1 MTFLFSIIMKHI
13 FLPLL
18 LLFFTACTSTTHRD
32 SEWVKQAE
40 AHYDAGKTDSVLT
53 YLYKINEN
61 KLNEEELRTFQ
72 RVKFATY
79 IQTEP
84 ESFRQ
89 MRELADYYQQQ
100 KDTAHLQTLR
110 KSLFRD
116 YNFRKKY
123 PQADSILNEIQRAY
137 IHQSDSNGILWTYS
151 MKASLHESGGRLDSA
166 LYYIDKRM
174 ASEKQPARRKYRYYQ
189 KAQLLMKAQAYTE
202 AEALLDSAKA
212 IAQTA
217 KDEEFLYHLTT
228 YYLQLYTA
236 QGQYAK
242 ALQMVQDSRKEMK
255 RKDAASH
262 NLYKAQMYELMH
274 REDSARYYYDVVAK
288 SENLFLAAEALYH
301 LSELAEADD
310 NPEKAYLHH
319 QDATGYIDQVYRAY
333 QSQAKNNA
341 FNELKWQSEI
351 DGLKINHQQHIILIL
366 SLVLTIVG
374 LSAAGIIYR
383 QREKRKKM
391 EARQIQMEQENRL
404 LRQAE
409 ELSLLR
415 DKANGL
421 REELIRRMEVFQKV
435 PSLHNESTGEDFTI
449 TLSTK
454 DWKEIETLL
463 NNQYDQFT
471 HRLRKAVPALITA
484 DIQFCC
490 LLKIN
495 VSMQDIANIYHINRE
510 SVSRRK
516 QRIKSKIGNDLLQ
529 GLTLDEFIQRF

>member
-1 MTFLFSIIMKHI
+1 MKTNYIFFVIIYA
-13 FLPLL
+13 LPI
-18 LLFFTACTSTTHRD
+18 TACTPTHRD

-61 KLNEEELRTFQ
+61 KLNEEEFRIFQ

-79 IQTEP
+79 IQTDP
-84 ESFRQ
+84 EGFRQ

-116 YNFRKKY
+116 YNFREKY
-123 PQADSILNEIQRAY
+123 PQADSILNEIQRTY
-137 IHQSDSNGILWTYS
+137 IHRSDSNGILWTYS
-151 MKASLHESGGRLDSA
+151 MKAHLHESGGRLDSA
-166 LYYIDKRM
+166 LYYMEKRM
-174 ASEKQPARRKYRYYQ
+174 AGEKKPSRRKYHYYQ
-189 KAQLLMKAQAYTE
+189 KAQLLMKTQAYTE

-212 IAQTA
+212 IAIIE

-228 YYLQLYTA
+228 YYHQLYTA

-242 ALQMVQDSRKEMK
+242 ALQTVQDSRKQMK
-255 RKDAASH
+255 RRDAASH

-274 REDSARYYYDVVAK
+274 REDSARHYYDVVAK
-288 SENLFLAAEALYH
+288 SENLYLAAEAIYH
-301 LSELAEADD
+301 LSRLAEAEH
-310 NPEKAYLHH
+310 NPEKAFRHH

-351 DGLKINHQQHIILIL
+351 DGLKINRQQHIILIL

-383 QREKRKKM
+383 QREKRKEI
-391 EARQIQMEQENRL
+391 EAKQKQMEQENQL

-435 PSLHNESTGEDFTI
+435 PSLHDEDNGEDLTI
-449 TLSTK
+449 SLNKENWK
-454 DWKEIETLL
+454 DIEILL
-463 NNQYDQFT
+463 DNQYDQFT
-471 HRLRKAVPALITA
+471 KRLRKAVPALITA

-495 VSMQDIANIYHINRE
+495 VSMQDLANIYHINKE

>member
-1 MTFLFSIIMKHI
+1 MKTNYILFNIVYALFLMS
-13 FLPLL
+13 
-18 LLFFTACTSTTHRD
+18 CTPTHQD
-32 SEWVKQAE
+32 SEWVKRAE
-40 AHYDAGKTDSVLT
+40 AHYEAGQNDSVLT
-53 YLYKINEN
+53 YIYKINEN
-61 KLNEEELRTFQ
+61 KLTEEELRTFQ
-72 RVKFATY
+72 RVKFATHM
-79 IQTEP
+79 QTEP
-84 ESFRQ
+84 ESIEQ
-89 MRELADYYQQQ
+89 MKELADYYQQQ
-100 KDTAHLQTLR
+100 KDTVHLQTMR

-116 YNFRKKY
+116 YNFREKY
-123 PQADSILNEIQRAY
+123 LQADSILNEIQQTY
-137 IHQSDSNGILWTYS
+137 IHQNNSNGILWSYS
-151 MKASLHESGGRLDSA
+151 MKARLHESNGRLDSA

-174 ASEKQPARRKYRYYQ
+174 AGEKNPSKRKFHYYQ
-189 KAQLLMKAQAYTE
+189 KAQLLMKTQAYTD
-202 AEALLDSAKA
+202 AEALLDSAKS
-212 IAQTA
+212 IALIE
-217 KDEEFLYHLTT
+217 KNKEFLYHLSSN
-228 YYLQLYTA
+228 YLQLYTA

-255 RKDAASH
+255 RKDVASH

-319 QDATGYIDQVYRAY
+319 QDATDYIDQVFRAY

-351 DGLKINHQQHIILIL
+351 DGLKINRQQHIILIL
-366 SLVLTIVG
+366 SLVLMMVG
-374 LSAAGIIYR
+374 LSAIGIIYR
-383 QREKRKKM
+383 QREKRKVM
-391 EARQIQMEQENRL
+391 EARQKQMEQENQL

-435 PSLHNESTGEDFTI
+435 PSLHNTTGESQQVI
-449 TLSTK
+449 SLSK
-454 DWKEIETLL
+454 EDWKEIEILL
-463 NNQYDQFT
+463 NNQYDLFT
-471 HRLRKAVPALITA
+471 HRLKQAVPTLISA

-495 VSMQDIANIYHINRE
+495 VSMQDLANIYHINKE
-510 SVSRRK
+510 SISRRK
-516 QRIKSKIGNDLLQ
+516 QRIKAKIGNELLQ

>member
-1 MTFLFSIIMKHI
+1 MKHL

-18 LLFFTACTSTTHRD
+18 LLFITACTSTTHQD

-123 PQADSILNEIQRAY
+123 LQADSILNEIQRTY
-137 IHQSDSNGILWTYS
+137 IHQCDSNGILWTYS
-151 MKASLHESGGRLDSA
+151 MKARLHESDGRIDSA

-174 ASEKQPARRKYRYYQ
+174 TSEKSLSKRKYHYYQ
-189 KAQLLMKAQAYTE
+189 KALLLMKTKDHTD
-202 AEALLDSAKA
+202 AETLLDSAKI
-212 IAQTA
+212 IAQNE
-217 KDEEFLYHLTT
+217 KDEDFLYHLST
-228 YYLQLYTA
+228 YYHELYTT

-242 ALQMVQDSRKEMK
+242 ALKTIQASRENMK

-262 NLYKAQMYELMH
+262 NLYKAQTFELMH

-288 SENLFLAAEALYH
+288 SENLFLASEAIYH
-301 LSELAEADD
+301 LSRLAEADD
-310 NPEKAYLHH
+310 DPEKAYLHH

-351 DGLKINHQQHIILIL
+351 DNLKISRQRYIITAL
-366 SLVLTIVG
+366 SLVLA
-374 LSAAGIIYR
+374 LSLLIASGIILF
-383 QREKRKKM
+383 QRKKRKEM
-391 EARQIQMEQENRL
+391 EIRQIMVEKENQL

-409 ELSLLR
+409 ELSQLR
-415 DKANGL
+415 EKASTL
-421 REELIRRMEVFQKV
+421 REELIRKMDVFKKV
-435 PSLHNESTGEDFTI
+435 PSLQEEPVEDRQSI
-449 TLSTK
+449 SLTK
-454 DWKEIETLL
+454 EDWKEIKSLL
-463 NNQYDQFT
+463 DSQYDQFT
-471 HRLRKAVPALITA
+471 TRLKKAVPELNTS

-490 LLKIN
+490 LLKVNI
-495 VSMQDIANIYHINRE
+495 SMQDLANIYHINKE

-516 QRIKSKIGNDLLQ
+516 QRIKAKIGAGLLKES
-529 GLTLDEFIQRF
+529 TLDEFIQRF

>member
-1 MTFLFSIIMKHI
+1 MKSSLLFLA
-13 FLPLL
+13 LL
-18 LLFFTACTSTTHRD
+18 LLTACTSTHRD
-32 SEWVKQAE
+32 SEWVRQAE

-53 YLYKINEN
+53 YIYKINEN

-72 RVKFATY
+72 RIKFATF
-79 IQTEP
+79 IQTES
-84 ESFRQ
+84 EGFRQ

-123 PQADSILNEIQRAY
+123 LQADSILNEIQRTY
-137 IHQSDSNGILWTYS
+137 IHQCDSNGILWTYS
-151 MKASLHESGGRLDSA
+151 MKARLHESGGRIDSA

-174 ASEKQPARRKYRYYQ
+174 TSEKSLSKRKYHYYQ
-189 KAQLLMKAQAYTE
+189 KAQLLMKTQAYTK
-202 AEALLDSAKA
+202 AEALLDSAKI
-212 IAQTA
+212 IAMNE
-217 KDEEFLYHLTT
+217 KDEDFLYHLST
-228 YYLQLYTA
+228 YYHELYTA

-242 ALQMVQDSRKEMK
+242 ALKTIQASRKYMT

-262 NLYKAQMYELMH
+262 NLYKAQTFELMH

-288 SENLFLAAEALYH
+288 SENLFLASEAIYH
-301 LSELAEADD
+301 LSRLAEADD
-310 NPEKAYLHH
+310 DPEKAYLHH

-351 DGLKINHQQHIILIL
+351 DNLKISRQRYIITAL
-366 SLVLTIVG
+366 SLVLA
-374 LSAAGIIYR
+374 LSLLIASGIILF
-383 QREKRKKM
+383 QRKKRKEM
-391 EARQIQMEQENRL
+391 EIRQIMVEKENQL

-409 ELSLLR
+409 ELSQFR
-415 DKANGL
+415 EKANTL

-435 PSLHNESTGEDFTI
+435 PCMNEVTGEATSTI
-449 TLSTK
+449 SLSK
-454 DWKEIETLL
+454 EDWKEIMTMMD
-463 NNQYDQFT
+463 NQYDHFT
-471 HRLRKAVPALITA
+471 LRLKKAVPALTTG

-495 VSMQDIANIYHINRE
+495 INMQDLANIYHINKE
-510 SVSRRK
+510 SVSRKK
-516 QRIKSKIGNDLLQ
+516 QRVKAKISNELIQ
-529 GLTLDEFIQRF
+529 GYTLDEFIQRF

>member
-1 MTFLFSIIMKHI
+1 MKHL

-18 LLFFTACTSTTHRD
+18 LLFITACTSTTHRD

-123 PQADSILNEIQRAY
+123 LQADSILNEIQRAY

-174 ASEKQPARRKYRYYQ
+174 ASEKQPSRRKYRYYQ

-228 YYLQLYTA
+228 YYLQLYIA
-236 QGQYAK
+236 QGQYGR

-351 DGLKINHQQHIILIL
+351 DNLKISRQRYSIIAL
-366 SLVLTIVG
+366 SLVLA
-374 LSAAGIIYR
+374 LSLLITSGIILF
-383 QREKRKKM
+383 QRKKRKEM
-391 EARQIQMEQENRL
+391 EIRQIMVEKENQL

-409 ELSLLR
+409 ELSQLR
-415 DKANGL
+415 EKASTL
-421 REELIRRMEVFQKV
+421 REELIRKMDVFKKV
-435 PSLHNESTGEDFTI
+435 PSLQEEPVEDRQSI
-449 TLSTK
+449 SLTK
-454 DWKEIETLL
+454 EDWKEIKSLL
-463 NNQYDQFT
+463 DSQYDQFT
-471 HRLRKAVPALITA
+471 TRLKKAVPELNTS

-490 LLKIN
+490 LLKVNI
-495 VSMQDIANIYHINRE
+495 SMQDLANIYHINKE

-516 QRIKSKIGNDLLQ
+516 QRIKAKIGAELLKES
-529 GLTLDEFIQRF
+529 TLDEFIQRF

>member
-1 MTFLFSIIMKHI
+1 MKHL

-18 LLFFTACTSTTHRD
+18 LLFITACTSSTHRD

-123 PQADSILNEIQRAY
+123 PQADSILNEIQRTY
-137 IHQSDSNGILWTYS
+137 IHQCDSNGILWTYS
-151 MKASLHESGGRLDSA
+151 MKARLYESGGRIDSA

-174 ASEKQPARRKYRYYQ
+174 TSEKSLSKRKYHYYQ
-189 KAQLLMKAQAYTE
+189 KALLLMKTKNHTD
-202 AEALLDSAKA
+202 AETLLDSAKI
-212 IAQTA
+212 IAQNE
-217 KDEEFLYHLTT
+217 KDEDFLYHLST
-228 YYLQLYTA
+228 YYHELYTT

-242 ALQMVQDSRKEMK
+242 ALKTIQTSRENMK

-262 NLYKAQMYELMH
+262 NLYKAQTFELMH
-274 REDSARYYYDVVAK
+274 REDSARHYYDVVAK
-288 SENLFLAAEALYH
+288 SENLFLAAEAIYH
-301 LSELAEADD
+301 LSKLAEAEDD
-310 NPEKAYLHH
+310 PQKAYLHH
-319 QDATGYIDQVYRAY
+319 LDATGYIDQVYRAY

-351 DGLKINHQQHIILIL
+351 DGLKINRQQHIILIL
-366 SLVLTIVG
+366 SLGLMLVG

-383 QREKRKKM
+383 QREKRKVM
-391 EARQIQMEQENRL
+391 EARQKQTEQENQL

-409 ELSLLR
+409 ELSQLR
-415 DKANGL
+415 EKANTL

-435 PSLHNESTGEDFTI
+435 PCMNEVTGEATSTI
-449 TLSTK
+449 SLSK
-454 DWKEIETLL
+454 EDWKEIMTMMD
-463 NNQYDQFT
+463 NQYDHFT
-471 HRLRKAVPALITA
+471 LRLKKAVPAITTG

-495 VSMQDIANIYHINRE
+495 INMQDLANIYHINKE
-510 SVSRRK
+510 SVSRKK
-516 QRIKSKIGNDLLQ
+516 QRVKAKISNELIQ
-529 GLTLDEFIQRF
+529 GYTLDEFIQRF